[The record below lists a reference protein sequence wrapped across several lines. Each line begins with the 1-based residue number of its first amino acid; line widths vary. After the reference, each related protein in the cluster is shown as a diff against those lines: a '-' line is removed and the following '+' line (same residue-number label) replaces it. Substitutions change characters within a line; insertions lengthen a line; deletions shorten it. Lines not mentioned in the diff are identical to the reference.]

1 MIKIYTP
8 KSLRSLV
15 ISTQMPRSED
25 FFPKN
30 FEIVTKEGFTRIVL
44 RREFNNFDNAESLYL
59 EKLKALSDLYKWA
72 VSLPTSKELKQMLNN
87 NVEK

>member
-30 FEIVTKEGFTRIVL
+30 FEIVTKEGFT
-44 RREFNNFDNAESLYL
+44 
-59 EKLKALSDLYKWA
+59 
-72 VSLPTSKELKQMLNN
+72 
-87 NVEK
+87 